1 MQRGTPIS
9 EKGKRDMPRRKY
21 PPLEADA
28 DGVLWCSQ
36 CDLPPMG
43 QRGISGPWCQC
54 ERRAP
59 KPKRNRARREDWA
72 QVTQPGGTV

>member
-9 EKGKRDMPRRKY
+9 ERGKRTMPRRKY
-21 PPLEADA
+21 PPLEADG

-43 QRGISGPWCQC
+43 QRGVRGPWCEC
-54 ERRAP
+54 D
-59 KPKRNRARREDWA
+59 KPPPGSKRQRPRRELW
-72 QVTQPGGTV
+72 T

>member
-9 EKGKRDMPRRKY
+9 EKGRVAMPRRKY

-43 QRGISGPWCQC
+43 QRDDAARVQRALAQAS
-54 ERRAP
+54 ERLEAARRAH
-59 KPKRNRARREDWA
+59 RE
-72 QVTQPGGTV
+72 

>member
-1 MQRGTPIS
+1 
-9 EKGKRDMPRRKY
+9 MPRKY

-43 QRGISGPWCQC
+43 QRGVRGPWCECDKPPPGSKRQRK
-54 ERRAP
+54 RR
-59 KPKRNRARREDWA
+59 DVW
-72 QVTQPGGTV
+72 V